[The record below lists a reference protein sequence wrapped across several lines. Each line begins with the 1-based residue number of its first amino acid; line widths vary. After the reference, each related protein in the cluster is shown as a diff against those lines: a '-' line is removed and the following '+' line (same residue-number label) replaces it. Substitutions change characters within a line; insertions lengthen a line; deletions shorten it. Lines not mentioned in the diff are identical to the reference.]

1 MGCARAITGD
11 RGEGR
16 AIPSACNRVSTLNF
30 ELSTRPSPLATT
42 PGPADGG
49 EYPVDTLLL
58 APKPHLSIP
67 TPYSPTPLAD
77 IIAAHLNDGDVMG
90 HRTALYD
97 AHVAAG
103 GKIVDFGGWDMPI
116 NYGSQIEEHHAV
128 RQKAGVFDVSH
139 MTVVDI
145 AGAGARDF
153 LRHLLANDVDRID
166 PGRAL
171 YTGMLNERGGVIDD
185 LIVYK
190 RGNDYRLVV
199 NCATRETD
207 LDWMEKQA
215 GGFAVDIQERPY
227 LAMLAVQGPEA
238 RAILA
243 GLLDGAKSE
252 AVVNLKVFGFAE
264 DGDWMIART
273 GYTGEDGVEIMLPNA
288 DAVALWEQL
297 LAAGVAPAGL
307 GARDTLRLE
316 AGMNLYG
323 NDMDDSITPWEA
335 NMGWTLVLNDR
346 DFIGRQ
352 ALLNQQKNG
361 HAELVGLV
369 LEGKGVLRA
378 HQRVILANDEEGEI
392 TSGTFSPTLGKSIA
406 LARLPAGATGKVEV
420 EIRNKCL
427 PAQVVKA
434 PFVRNGKAV
443 YKAI

>member
-1 MGCARAITGD
+1 
-11 RGEGR
+11 
-16 AIPSACNRVSTLNF
+16 
-30 ELSTRPSPLATT
+30 
-42 PGPADGG
+42 
-49 EYPVDTLLL
+49 
-58 APKPHLSIP
+58 
-67 TPYSPTPLAD
+67 
-77 IIAAHLNDGDVMG
+77 MG

-97 AHVAAG
+97 AHLAAG
-103 GKIVDFGGWDMPI
+103 GKMVDFGGWDMPI

-139 MTVVDI
+139 MTVVEVT
-145 AGAGARDF
+145 GSGARDY
-153 LRHLLANDVDRID
+153 LRHLLANDVDRVA

-171 YTGMLNERGGVIDD
+171 YSGMLNDRGGVIDD

-190 RGNDYRLVV
+190 RDNDYRLVV

-207 LDWMEKQA
+207 LAWMEQHA
-215 GGFAVDIQERPY
+215 GGFAVDIRERAD
-227 LAMLAVQGPEA
+227 LAMLAIQGPEA
-238 RAILA
+238 RDITA
-243 GLLDGAKSE
+243 GLLDGARAE
-252 AVVNLKVFGFAE
+252 AVQALKVFGFAE
-264 DGDWMIART
+264 DGEWMIART
-273 GYTGEDGVEIMLPNA
+273 GYTGEDGVEIMLPGA
-288 DAVALWEQL
+288 DAVALWNQL
-297 LAAGVAPAGL
+297 LAAGVAPTGL

-352 ALLNQQKNG
+352 PLLNQQENG

-378 HQRVILANDEEGEI
+378 HQKVLMPNGEEGEI

-406 LARLPAGATGKVEV
+406 LARLPAGATGKVDV
-420 EIRNKCL
+420 EIRNKRQ

-434 PFVRNGKAV
+434 PFVRNGQAV

>member
-1 MGCARAITGD
+1 M
-11 RGEGR
+11 RGER
-16 AIPSACNRVSTLNF
+16 PACPRRRVLHFATRNPS
-30 ELSTRPSPLATT
+30 LATL
-42 PGPADGG
+42 PFQGG
-49 EYPVDTLLL
+49 CPRISVDTLSL
-58 APKPHLSIP
+58 APKSHLSIP
-67 TPYSPTPLAD
+67 PPYSHRLLAD
-77 IIAAHLNDGDVMG
+77 IIAAHLNSGEVMG

-103 GKIVDFGGWDMPI
+103 GKMVDFGGWDMPI

-139 MTVVDI
+139 MTVVDV
-145 AGAGARDF
+145 AGAGARDY
-153 LRHLLANDVDRID
+153 LRHLLANDVDRIE

-171 YTGMLNERGGVIDD
+171 YSGMLNERGGVIDD

-190 RGNDYRLVV
+190 RENDYRLVV

-207 LDWMEKQA
+207 LAWMESQA

-227 LAMLAVQGPEA
+227 LAMLAVQGPQA
-238 RAILA
+238 RAMLA
-243 GLLDGAKSE
+243 ELLDAGKAE
-252 AVVNLKVFGFAE
+252 AVNSLKVFSFAE
-264 DGDWMIART
+264 AGDWMIART
-273 GYTGEDGVEIMLPNA
+273 GYTGEDGVEIMLPNT
-288 DAVALWEQL
+288 DAVALWDQL

-323 NDMDDSITPWEA
+323 NDMDDNISPLEA

-352 ALLNQQKNG
+352 ALLNQQANG

-378 HQRVILANDEEGEI
+378 HQKVLLANGEEGEI

-406 LARLPAGATGKVEV
+406 LARLPAGATGKVDV
-420 EIRNKCL
+420 EIRNKRQ

-434 PFVRNGKAV
+434 PFVRNGQAV
-443 YKAI
+443 YKEI